1 LVPPQGGMR
10 CLGYPL
16 GSQEYC
22 RNFYNERA
30 EETEKYVDKIIELT
44 EYGHEIAIQSS
55 YLLLR
60 YCCEPKIAHLLR
72 AAPPEEIAEACKK
85 HDNAILRGANAIMG
99 PGDCLGLSELRPMA
113 WGNSSTL
120 DGQRD
125 AGWKESIRLARH
137 QLRAPLR
144 KGGMGLV
151 SAEDASPTA
160 FLGGMARVAK
170 FLSSSAGDEIGN
182 RPFTGT
188 EFANALTTGVHQHC
202 ISAQR
207 AWNSVEDQIRRGN
220 VPWDEPSKTLPRA
233 RTSAES

>member
-1 LVPPQGGMR
+1 MR

-22 RNFYNERA
+22 RNFYNEKA

-99 PGDCLGLSELRPMA
+99 PGDCMGLDHLRPMA
-113 WGNSSTL
+113 WGNSPAL

-125 AGWKESIRLARH
+125 VGWEESIRIARH

-151 SAEDASPTA
+151 SAADASPTA
-160 FLGGMARVAK
+160 YLGGMARVAK
-170 FLSSSAGDEIGN
+170 FLNSSEGDEIGN

-188 EFANALTTGVHQHC
+188 EFANALTTGLHQHC
-202 ISAQR
+202 ISAKQ
-207 AWNSVEDQIRRGN
+207 AWDNVADQIRRKLHRKYI
-220 VPWDEPSKTLPRA
+220 VPSDEPSRTSPRA
-233 RTSAES
+233 ITLQVS